1 MKNILK
7 YIGITLFV
15 ILPILLAW
23 AVLAS
28 PFKSHEGFDYLL
40 IKQTIV
46 IDAPV
51 EKVFNYLGNSD
62 NAQDWS
68 VFVDHITCL
77 NGDEVSD
84 GKVGSERRC
93 FVSED
98 EKGTQWDER
107 ITEVVPSKK
116 RQLTIYNL
124 EGFPITAQN
133 LATEQIYEPFEN
145 KCKLSFTVFYKG
157 AEPTW
162 GEYFKTTLAAYR
174 IKSIFKKNMY
184 NIKKIVESKQH

>member
-7 YIGITLFV
+7 NIGIILLV
-15 ILPILLAW
+15 VLPILLAW

-68 VFVDHITCL
+68 VFVDHISCL
-77 NGDEVSD
+77 NGDNVPD

-98 EKGTQWDER
+98 EKGTQWDEQ
-107 ITEVVPSKK
+107 ITEVIPNKK

-124 EGFPITAQN
+124 EGFPIMAQN
-133 LATEQIYEPFEN
+133 LATEQIYKPLGK

-162 GEYFKTTLAAYR
+162 GEYIKTTLAAYR
-174 IKSIFKKNMY
+174 IKSIFKKNMK
-184 NIKKIVESKQH
+184 NIKEIIENKPE